1 MTISINQLSSGMALN
16 INNDI
21 FLVGEYHHVKPGKGS
36 SFVRVKL
43 RNIKT
48 DAVIERTFKSAEKL
62 EDAPLEEKELE
73 YLYSSGDGF
82 HFMDHNTYEQ
92 IELSSED
99 VGEGAKFLLENL
111 TVTGLS
117 LGKRIL
123 KVILPIFIIAKITQT
138 EPGIRGDSTKAGTK
152 PARIETGTTIQVPL
166 FVGIDDVVKID
177 TRSGQ
182 YVERVKK

>member
-1 MTISINQLSSGMALN
+1 
-16 INNDI
+16 
-21 FLVGEYHHVKPGKGS
+21 
-36 SFVRVKL
+36 
-43 RNIKT
+43 
-48 DAVIERTFKSAEKL
+48 
-62 EDAPLEEKELE
+62 
-73 YLYSSGDGF
+73 
-82 HFMDHNTYEQ
+82 MDHNTYEQ